1 LPSVAVA
8 GTWFVCEALAL
19 VARRVRGELATREL
33 AGRLA
38 ASTTW
43 RAIAIGG
50 LVAAAWLAYCATV
63 EMAIRDVS
71 RKRTSIFNSVIRRT
85 GLEPKFLATFGE
97 QLQWRNFHHTQTQRF
112 DTAFAPHWL
121 VHSDPV
127 ALAAGARVVIYGL
140 LTALVWRL
148 WSRCPAPARLVIPVC
163 ALFGPVWIYA
173 MRYTTHFHDYFSI
186 TYGGT
191 ILMAWAAA
199 LALLPR
205 RLGPVALAA
214 ALAVFSA
221 SARSAAERPAAIA
234 EPADALSEDL
244 ARIRNAL
251 PDGAEVHVEGGYD
264 ALVPGAPFALGFFLS
279 GAIIDPLPTA
289 PYVLTRDTRRGA
301 RSLTPGNSRVFLVRG
316 RP

>member
-1 LPSVAVA
+1 
-8 GTWFVCEALAL
+8 
-19 VARRVRGELATREL
+19 
-33 AGRLA
+33 
-38 ASTTW
+38 
-43 RAIAIGG
+43 
-50 LVAAAWLAYCATV
+50 
-63 EMAIRDVS
+63 
-71 RKRTSIFNSVIRRT
+71 
-85 GLEPKFLATFGE
+85 
-97 QLQWRNFHHTQTQRF
+97 
-112 DTAFAPHWL
+112 L

-199 LALLPR
+199 LAFLPR

-221 SARSAAERPAAIA
+221 SLRSAAERPAAIA
-234 EPADALSEDL
+234 VPTDALSEDL